1 MKRKQCNIISVAWL
15 IFILSCSST
24 LHTGF
29 VHLLLLERSLCLK
42 YFLKVIFFF
51 SLEEGF
57 IDFLKHLNNCSDFST
72 MCNSFAYRYEIVE
85 QHCISDWMIC
95 GSDRTTLFNERHCT
109 RDAQGFYTQYIPVR
123 KNYLL
128 QAVISKKEGSES
140 KQQKVRGGGARA
152 KEVHIYGNHPV
163 PSLFA

>member
-1 MKRKQCNIISVAWL
+1 MSLGSFSYSPVHRHYIQALFIYYYLKEAYVWNIFWKW
-15 IFILSCSST
+15 F
-24 LHTGF
+24 
-29 VHLLLLERSLCLK
+29 
-42 YFLKVIFFF
+42 FFF

-140 KQQKVRGGGARA
+140 KQQKVRGGARA